1 MPLIIEGGTI
11 PPLWAE
17 KTNFVRNGLPRNATT
32 PDCVRVALINNM
44 PDPALEDTELQFFE
58 LLDIASEDVPVYLK
72 LYSINEVPRT
82 DRGERR
88 LNSFYS
94 SVNDLW
100 NDHVDAL
107 IMTGTEPRS
116 ANLQDEPYWHKLGQ
130 VFDWAETNTVSTIL
144 SCLAAHAGVLYS
156 DGIGRHRLPD
166 KQFGVFDFE
175 KSVSHRLTANSGD
188 RVCFPHSRWNEV
200 RAGEL
205 AACGYQVLTQ
215 SADGG
220 VDCFVKKKKR
230 SLFVHF
236 QGHPEYSAQTLLKE
250 YRRDIKRFLRN
261 ERETYPTMPKGYF
274 NSESARCLNEFRSA
288 AISDRREEIMERF
301 PDAAIAFK
309 LEKTW
314 QSLATAI
321 YRNWIHYV
329 VSEKG
334 KVLAF
339 PAMAAAC
346 TQAPRRRS
354 ARP

>member
-1 MPLIIEGGTI
+1 MPLVIEGGRV

-17 KTNFVRNGLPRNATT
+17 KTFRRNGQHNATT
-32 PDCVRVALINNM
+32 PDCVRIALVNNM

-58 LLDIASEDVPVYLK
+58 LLDAVSEDTPVFVK
-72 LYSINEVPRT
+72 LYSIDEVPRT
-82 DRGERR
+82 ERGKRHI
-88 LNSFYS
+88 NSFYS

-116 ANLQDEPYWHKLGQ
+116 ANLQDEPYWHTLGQ
-130 VFDWAETNTVSTIL
+130 VLDWAETTTVSTVL

-166 KQFGVFDFE
+166 KQFGVFEFE
-175 KSVSHRLTANSGD
+175 RSLSHRLTANGGELV
-188 RVCFPHSRWNEV
+188 RFPHSRWNEV

-205 AACGYQVLTQ
+205 ATCGYQVLTQ
-215 SADGG
+215 SVDGG
-220 VDCFVKKKKR
+220 VDTFIKKKKR

-236 QGHPEYSAQTLLKE
+236 QGHPEYGAETLFKE
-250 YRRDIKRFLRN
+250 YRRDIRRFLN
-261 ERETYPTMPKGYF
+261 HERETYPTMPVGYF
-274 NSESARCLNEFRSA
+274 NRESAQLLNDFRNIA
-288 AISDRREEIMERF
+288 VLGRREEMMECF
-301 PDAAIAFK
+301 PDSAVATK
-309 LEKTW
+309 LKKTW
-314 QSLATAI
+314 QASAAAI

-329 VSEKG
+329 LSEKG
-334 KVLAF
+334 KILAF